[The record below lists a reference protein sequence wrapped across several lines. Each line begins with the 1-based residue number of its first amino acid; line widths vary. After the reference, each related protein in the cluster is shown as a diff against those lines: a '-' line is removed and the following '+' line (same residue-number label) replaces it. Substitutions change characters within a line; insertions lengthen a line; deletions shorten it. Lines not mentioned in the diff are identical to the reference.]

1 MFPVVPMLMK
11 EWSMALGDKNDD
23 ECASLELLSYYWIM
37 MVVST
42 KSDAKEEEE
51 GRR

>member
-1 MFPVVPMLMK
+1 MLMK
-11 EWSMALGDKNDD
+11 EWSMVLGDKNDD

-37 MVVST
+37 MFVST
-42 KSDAKEEEE
+42 KSDAKAKEEE